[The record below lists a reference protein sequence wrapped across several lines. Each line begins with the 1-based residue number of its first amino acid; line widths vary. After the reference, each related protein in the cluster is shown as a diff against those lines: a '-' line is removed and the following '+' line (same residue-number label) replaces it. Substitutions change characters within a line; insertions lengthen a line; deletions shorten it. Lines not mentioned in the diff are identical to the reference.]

1 MKDVRDLPFPPI
13 WVNEYIKE
21 ELNKYGF
28 SVLTIPSSPNAIDD
42 LTKNRVDIPQQ
53 YDPDGNP
60 LATQWDIAIQYDRL
74 LRFRRNSFYPMKC
87 EQLLYYV
94 YSVPSKII
102 DAGIIISQLLD
113 RSDAAAE
120 DLNRWCMAKQA
131 DPNRALYA
139 DAIEKALN
147 NPIKHNVYFH
157 DIKVYQLEEV
167 RDLTELA
174 ALRGLTL
181 NKFIIEYDYHMINQ
195 VKIDDDTDP
204 PIPDPNVNYL

>member
-1 MKDVRDLPFPPI
+1 MKDIRELPFAPI
-13 WVNEYIKE
+13 WINEYIKE

-42 LTKNRVDIPQQ
+42 LTKNKVDIPQQ
-53 YDPDGNP
+53 FDENGNP
-60 LATQWDIAIQYDRL
+60 LSTQWDIAIQYDRL
-74 LRFRRNSFYPMKC
+74 LRFRKNAFYPMKC

-94 YSVPSKII
+94 YAVPSKII

-120 DLNRWCMAKQA
+120 DLNRWCMAKQQG
-131 DPNRALYA
+131 D
-139 DAIEKALN
+139 
-147 NPIKHNVYFH
+147 NPIIDLAVAIIHNVYFH

-181 NKFIIEYDYHMINQ
+181 NKFVIEYDYHMINQ
-195 VKIDDDTDP
+195 QKIINTY
-204 PIPDPNVNYL
+204 IPDPDINYT

>member
-1 MKDVRDLPFPPI
+1 MKDIRDLPFPPI
-13 WVNEYIKE
+13 WINEYIKE

-42 LTKNRVDIPQQ
+42 LTKNRVDIAQQ
-53 YDPDGNP
+53 YDEDGNS
-60 LATQWDIAIQYDRL
+60 LSVQWDIAIQYDRL
-74 LRFRRNSFYPMKC
+74 LRFRRNAFYPMKC

-120 DLNRWCMAKQA
+120 DLNKWCMAKQ
-131 DPNRALYA
+131 NG
-139 DAIEKALN
+139 E
-147 NPIKHNVYFH
+147 NPIIDLAVPITHNVYFH

-181 NKFIIEYDYHMINQ
+181 NKFVIEYDYHSINQ
-195 VKIDDDTDP
+195 EKIINTTV
-204 PIPDPNVNYL
+204 PDPDINYT